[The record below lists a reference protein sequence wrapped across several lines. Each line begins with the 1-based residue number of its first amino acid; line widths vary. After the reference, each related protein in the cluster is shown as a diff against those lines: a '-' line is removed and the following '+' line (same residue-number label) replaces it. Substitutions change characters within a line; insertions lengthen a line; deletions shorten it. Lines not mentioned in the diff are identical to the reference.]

1 MKNVMVTLDDA
12 IMTRAR
18 VEPGSRGQSLSKFV
32 RELIEREIGRDTES
46 DLNAIRKFI
55 RGPGYSGISRNWRG
69 REELYAER
77 EDELLR
83 RYQLARLHGPTSR
96 SE

>member
-32 RELIEREIGRDTES
+32 RELIEREIGRDAES